1 MSYHLYQTRGFV
13 LRSANIGEANKL
25 FFIFT
30 ENMGLLGVSAQ
41 SVRKITSK
49 LRYSLRDFSFARI
62 SLIRGKTS
70 WRLTDA
76 EEIFSFSFEKET
88 EKLKVFAGI
97 LSLVRRLVHGEE
109 DNPKLF
115 SLLLET
121 LDFLK
126 GETLDSDELKRLETL
141 AVLKVLASLG
151 YVGESKILASF
162 ITASFSKNIL
172 NAFESVRRDALREVN
187 RALQESQL

>member
-30 ENMGLLGVSAQ
+30 EKMGLLGVSAQ
-41 SVRKITSK
+41 SVRKVSSK
-49 LRYSLRDFSFARI
+49 LRHSLRDFSFARI
-62 SLIRGKTS
+62 SLVRGKTS

-76 EEIFSFSFEKET
+76 EEIFSFSLEKEM
-88 EKLKVFAGI
+88 EKLKVFAGV

-109 DNPKLF
+109 DNPELF

-121 LDFLK
+121 LNFLK
-126 GETLDSDELKRLETL
+126 REALDSDELKRVETL
-141 AVLKVLASLG
+141 AVLKILASLG

-162 ITASFSKNIL
+162 IVSPLSKNIL
-172 NAFESVRRDALREVN
+172 NVFEPVRRDALREVN
-187 RALQESQL
+187 RALEESQL